1 MIELSKNTCKY
12 SMFCKMNRV
21 TVKAILAEF
30 TVTMPLVS
38 AEHKPTAALAP
49 KTSFVIDTLMLTA
62 MSIICTLI
70 HVCKNEK
77 NKINKI
83 VSEKLICNNNKLLY
97 LIITNVCQKVG

>member
-1 MIELSKNTCKY
+1 
-12 SMFCKMNRV
+12 MFCRMNRV

-38 AEHKPTAALAP
+38 SEHESTAALAP

-62 MSIICTLI
+62 MSIISTLI
-70 HVCKNEK
+70 DVCKNEK
-77 NKINKI
+77 EKNNNKNKI
-83 VSEKLICNNNKLLY
+83 VSEKLICNTNKLVD